1 MIAQNTVVSLNY
13 RLTKNNEAGELI
25 EETYGNQPLTFIYG
39 IGMMIPKFEQ
49 ELNGLKAGDK
59 FSFGIAAAD
68 AYGVNDPNMVVNVP
82 MDIFKGQDG
91 KVDSEVVKVGNVLPM
106 QDNQGNRM
114 NGTIIEIAGDQVRM
128 DFNHPLAGQDLHFTG
143 DIISTREATKE
154 ELEHGH
160 VHGEGGHQH

>member
-114 NGTIIEIAGDQVRM
+114 NGKIIEIAGDQVRM